1 MTQALSNTINS
12 SQFLSEKNMNKNFI
26 SDTKN
31 NFESL
36 FEKTKNDLSQKE
48 TEKDITNE
56 SHNENKTLE
65 DNTSQKKDIR
75 EDNHTK
81 ENSMKESSN
90 TEENIQTQKEDTN
103 SNSENNLIEEIQNTI
118 EEIIPENSNDTENEN
133 LTTEENTDMNIT
145 NTEENTTFINNI
157 INTTQTM
164 INGININTNENTSD
178 TQETSTEISTEEDS
192 DLNVTLNGKS
202 LSSLFENI
210 NSKDTTEETTSNN
223 IVNLNKKET
232 NTIEETDAKNIEEIV
247 DEEVLKDLK
256 IKSIESETTSDNS
269 SENPDLMQNQSAEE
283 QGIKAMFQT
292 EGDFADIKLDNT
304 LKPTQNIQTNKV
316 NTTTDIGPS
325 KIVEQISKQLE
336 GLHNNSKV
344 NIVLNPESLGKVSVQ
359 LINTK
364 EGLSAQFTV
373 ATQEAKNLIMKGL
386 DGLKDT
392 LMAHGVSVDNVT
404 VKMNETQESSYQAD
418 WTEQEGSKGGNKE
431 QNSKREEENKQKF
444 AETMFTIEN
453 EENGKV

>member
-1 MTQALSNTINS
+1 MTQALSNTINN
-12 SQFLSEKNMNKNFI
+12 SQFLSEKNVNKNFC
-26 SDTKN
+26 SDNIN
-31 NFESL
+31 NFETL
-36 FEKTKNDLSQKE
+36 FEKTKNNLSEKR
-48 TEKDITNE
+48 TENNITNKNNTE
-56 SHNENKTLE
+56 PNNKT
-65 DNTSQKKDIR
+65 DKKNNIKK
-75 EDNHTK
+75 EKSTK
-81 ENSMKESSN
+81 ENPETTEKNIISEKEN
-90 TEENIQTQKEDTN
+90 TT

-118 EEIIPENSNDTENEN
+118 AEIIPENSNDTENEN
-133 LTTEENTDMNIT
+133 LTTEENTNMNIT
-145 NTEENTTFINNI
+145 NTEENTTIINNI

-164 INGININTNENTSD
+164 INGININTNENTSG
-178 TQETSTEISTEEDS
+178 TQETSTKISTEEDN
-192 DLNVTLNGKS
+192 DLNITLNGKN
-202 LSSLFENI
+202 LSTQLENI
-210 NSKDTTEETTSNN
+210 DSKKTTTEEITNN
-223 IVNLNKKET
+223 VANLSKKET
-232 NTIEETDAKNIEEIV
+232 TITEEDNGKNIDEIV

-256 IKSIESETTSDNS
+256 IENIETETSSNNS
-269 SENPDLMQNQSAEE
+269 SENSDLMQNQTPEE

-292 EGDFADIKLDNT
+292 EGDFADIKVDTT
-304 LKPTQNIQTNKV
+304 LKTTQNIQTNKT

-373 ATQEAKNLIMKGL
+373 ATQDARNLIMKGL

-404 VKMNETQESSYQAD
+404 VKMNETQESNYQAD
-418 WTEQEGSKGGNKE
+418 WTEQEGSRGGNKE
-431 QNSKREEENKQKF
+431 QQSKREEENKQKF

-453 EENGKV
+453 QENGKV